1 MSRRVRVTRARVVWL
16 LLGVVVAPVVALIVA
31 AALAPFPQELLEVPS
46 ASVRVEDSSGALLRE
61 VRASDGKRARVLDE
75 SEIGETVEHA
85 ILAAE
90 DRRFYGHRGV
100 DPLAMVRAVA
110 TDIVH
115 ARIVSGGSTLTM
127 QLARTVRPHPRTLAG
142 KLGEMALALRIE
154 WTLPKKRVFEL
165 YANDVDF
172 GPNVRGVGAASLAMF
187 GKSPRALSI
196 AEAALVAGLP
206 RGPSAYALGK
216 RTAIVRARRDRVL
229 ARMSDDGWITDD
241 ELRRATEEP
250 IGLDPDRPAFGAPHF
265 VDALLHGGLVD
276 ARGASRIETTLDG
289 DLQRAAALAT
299 ATTIDALADRHV
311 TAGAVVVLDNR
322 TGDVLAYVGSPDPL
336 DTARLGGNDGA
347 RALRQPGSALKPF
360 LYALAIERLG
370 FTAATV
376 LPDVALRVASDDG
389 ADFEPLDYDG
399 HFHGPVRLRE
409 ALGGSLNVPAVW
421 TLAQLGVAPFLDRLH
436 ALGFASLARA
446 PEDYGSALALGDGE
460 VTLVELANAYA
471 TLARGGMHR
480 APRFVR
486 AIMLATGE
494 RRTLDPAAASRVMS
508 DETVAQITDVLADP
522 RARVASFG
530 EGEAL
535 RFPFDVAAKTGTS
548 KGYRDNWAVG
558 FSDAVTVAA
567 WVGNFDGSPMGHVS
581 GITGAGPLMHAVMMA
596 AMRTREP
603 RPLTRPDTLAR
614 AATGAVARFERVEV
628 CALSGERPGRD
639 CHHRVVEWLP
649 HDRAASLEACVM
661 HIRVDIDRRNGL
673 RAGPGCD
680 PRHVDHVAF
689 ESLPAEYDAW
699 AERASR
705 PRPPRTYSPLYP
717 APPASAARVRVDSPR
732 DGDAF
737 LLDPDRPSRLQA
749 IDVRV
754 AAPDGA
760 REVQLRIDGAPI
772 ATLAA
777 PYVLTWRL
785 VPGSHEI
792 VAVAGGE
799 ASAPVRVSVE

>member
-1 MSRRVRVTRARVVWL
+1 MIARPRITRARVAWL
-16 LLGVVVAPVVALIVA
+16 VAGLVFAPIVALIA
-31 AALAPFPQELLEVPS
+31 GAALTPFPADLLETPS
-46 ASVRVEDSSGALLRE
+46 PSVRVEDSSGALLRE

-75 SEIGETVEHA
+75 SEIGETLEHA

-90 DRRFYGHRGV
+90 DRRFYDHRGV
-100 DPLAMVRAVA
+100 DTLAMVRAVA

-127 QLARTVRPHPRTLAG
+127 QLARTVRPHPRTLVG
-142 KLGEMALALRIE
+142 KLREMALALRIE
-154 WTLPKKRVFEL
+154 WTLPKKRIFEL

-187 GKSPRALSI
+187 GKPPRALSI
-196 AEAALVAGLP
+196 AEAALLAGLP

-216 RTAIVRARRDRVL
+216 RTALVHARRDRVL
-229 ARMSDDGWITDD
+229 VRMADDGWLSDD
-241 ELRRATEEP
+241 ELRRATQEP
-250 IGLDPDRPAFGAPHF
+250 IGLDPDRAAFGAPHF
-265 VDALLHGGLVD
+265 VDAVLRLDLAD
-276 ARGASRIETTLDG
+276 LRGASRIETTLDG
-289 DLQRAAALAT
+289 DLQRAATLAT
-299 ATTIDALADRHV
+299 ATTIGVLSDRHV

-322 TGDVLAYVGSPDPL
+322 TGDVLAYVGSPDAF
-336 DTARLGGNDGA
+336 DASRLGANDGA

-376 LPDVALRVASDDG
+376 LPDVELRVESDDG

-399 HFHGPVRLRE
+399 HFHGPVRLRD

-421 TLAQLGVAPFLDRLH
+421 TLAHLGVAPFLDRLH
-436 ALGFASLARA
+436 ALGFASLARS
-446 PEDYGSALALGDGE
+446 PEDYGTALALGDGE

-471 TLARGGMHR
+471 TLARGGIHR

-486 AIMLATGE
+486 AVTLATGE
-494 RRTLDPAAASRVMS
+494 RRTLDVAAPARVMS

-548 KGYRDNWAVG
+548 KGYRDNWAVAY
-558 FSDAVTVAA
+558 SDAVTVAA
-567 WVGNFDGSPMGHVS
+567 WVGNFDGTPMSHVS

-596 AMRTREP
+596 AMRSRAP
-603 RPLTRPDTLAR
+603 GALTRPGTLAR
-614 AATGAVARFERVEV
+614 ASSAPAPRFDRVEV
-628 CALSGERPGRD
+628 CVLSGQRPGHD
-639 CHHRVVEWLP
+639 CHHRVAEWLP
-649 HDRAASLEACVM
+649 HARAASLETCTM
-661 HIRVDIDRRNGL
+661 HVRVDIDRRNGL

-680 PRHVDHVAF
+680 PSHVDHVAF
-689 ESLPAEYDAW
+689 EELPTEYDAW

-705 PRPPRTYSPLYP
+705 RSPPRAYSPLCP
-717 APPASAARVRVDSPR
+717 AATLTASVRIDSPR

-737 LLDPDRPSRLQA
+737 LLDPDRLSRLQA

-760 REVQLRIDGAPI
+760 RDVQVRIDGAPV
-772 ATLAA
+772 ATLTA
-777 PYVLTWRL
+777 PYVLSWPL
-785 VPGSHEI
+785 VAGPHEI
-792 VAVAGGE
+792 VALAAGVASE
-799 ASAPVRVSVE
+799 PVRVRVE

>member
-1 MSRRVRVTRARVVWL
+1 
-16 LLGVVVAPVVALIVA
+16 
-31 AALAPFPQELLEVPS
+31 
-46 ASVRVEDSSGALLRE
+46 
-61 VRASDGKRARVLDE
+61 
-75 SEIGETVEHA
+75 
-85 ILAAE
+85 
-90 DRRFYGHRGV
+90 
-100 DPLAMVRAVA
+100 
-110 TDIVH
+110 
-115 ARIVSGGSTLTM
+115 
-127 QLARTVRPHPRTLAG
+127 
-142 KLGEMALALRIE
+142 
-154 WTLPKKRVFEL
+154 
-165 YANDVDF
+165 
-172 GPNVRGVGAASLAMF
+172 
-187 GKSPRALSI
+187 
-196 AEAALVAGLP
+196 
-206 RGPSAYALGK
+206 
-216 RTAIVRARRDRVL
+216 
-229 ARMSDDGWITDD
+229 
-241 ELRRATEEP
+241 
-250 IGLDPDRPAFGAPHF
+250 
-265 VDALLHGGLVD
+265 
-276 ARGASRIETTLDG
+276 
-289 DLQRAAALAT
+289 
-299 ATTIDALADRHV
+299 
-311 TAGAVVVLDNR
+311 
-322 TGDVLAYVGSPDPL
+322 
-336 DTARLGGNDGA
+336 
-347 RALRQPGSALKPF
+347 
-360 LYALAIERLG
+360 
-370 FTAATV
+370 
-376 LPDVALRVASDDG
+376 
-389 ADFEPLDYDG
+389 
-399 HFHGPVRLRE
+399 
-409 ALGGSLNVPAVW
+409 
-421 TLAQLGVAPFLDRLH
+421 
-436 ALGFASLARA
+436 
-446 PEDYGSALALGDGE
+446 
-460 VTLVELANAYA
+460 
-471 TLARGGMHR
+471 MHR

-705 PRPPRTYSPLYP
+705 PRPPRTYSPLCP